1 MNAFDLLEVFMK
13 IKNELGYI
21 EIMPDVISGI
31 AGYDASSCFG
41 VKGMTSRSVADGV
54 ASLLR
59 RENMSRGVKITEA
72 VDGGINID
80 LHIAVDH
87 GINISTVCRSIISEV
102 RYHVEQLTGIDVK
115 NIDIYVESI
124 KAD

>member
-1 MNAFDLLEVFMK
+1 MRIN
-13 IKNELGYI
+13 NEFGYI
-21 EIMPDVISGI
+21 EIAPDVIAGI
-31 AGYDASSCFG
+31 AGYAASSCFG
-41 VKGMTSRSVADGV
+41 VKGMTVRSVADGV
-54 ASLLR
+54 AHLLR

-72 VDGGINID
+72 SDGVNID

-87 GINISTVCRSIISEV
+87 GINIASVCRSIISEV

>member
-1 MNAFDLLEVFMK
+1 MK

-31 AGYDASSCFG
+31 AGYAASSCFG

-59 RENMSRGVKITEA
+59 RENMNRGVKITEA

-115 NIDIYVESI
+115 SIDIYVESI

>member
-1 MNAFDLLEVFMK
+1 MK

-31 AGYDASSCFG
+31 AGYAASSCFG

-72 VDGGINID
+72 VDGGI
-80 LHIAVDH
+80 
-87 GINISTVCRSIISEV
+87 

>member
-1 MNAFDLLEVFMK
+1 MK

-31 AGYDASSCFG
+31 AGYAASSCFG
-41 VKGMTSRSVADGV
+41 AKGMTSRSVADGV

>member
-1 MNAFDLLEVFMK
+1 MRIN
-13 IKNELGYI
+13 NELGYI
-21 EIMPDVISGI
+21 EISPDVMAGI
-31 AGYDASSCFG
+31 AGYAASSCFG
-41 VKGMTSRSVADGV
+41 VKGMTVRSVADRV
-54 ASLLR
+54 AHLLR

-72 VDGGINID
+72 PDGGVNID

-87 GINISTVCRSIISEV
+87 GINIASVCRSIISEV